1 MSKKR
6 RWLLVAAVVLAVGL
20 GYIVSSPVIHSG
32 ADYFTVSGLKS
43 QGDTLDSQQVRVSGK
58 VLPGSIDWDGETKVL
73 RFVLTDGKNSL
84 NISHN
89 GIAPDN
95 FRPGVDLIVEGKYG
109 PDGSFEA
116 LSFARRRSVC
126 NFCH

>member
-1 MSKKR
+1 MSKKKI
-6 RWLLVAAVVLAVGL
+6 WLLVILLALTTGLSYTAYVVF
-20 GYIVSSPVIHSG
+20 IHSE

-43 QGDTLDSQQVRVSGK
+43 QGDTLDSQLVRVRGK

-73 RFVLTDGKNSL
+73 RFVLTDEKNSL

-95 FRPGVDLIVEGKYG
+95 FKPGVDLIVEGKYG

-116 LSFARRRSVC
+116 VSFARRRSVC
-126 NFCH
+126 NLCH